1 MQRLS
6 IQRLSPSCVI
16 KYMKAFSLLSL
27 LIFLPTIQICFYNN
41 QQERRLVQ
49 LTKIFFPQLSCPT
62 IQLSEFTISRPTHN
76 SSILTVNTGSS
87 RAWASAITSLR
98 KEENQLIAVMH
109 QFQQKNEADP
119 KETSQVP
126 SESKEG
132 HHISN
137 LTRITETCSKNS
149 L

>member
-16 KYMKAFSLLSL
+16 KYVKAFSLLSL
-27 LIFLPTIQICFYNN
+27 LIFLPAIQICFYNN

-49 LTKIFFPQLSCPT
+49 FTNIFFPQLSCPT

-119 KETSQVP
+119 KETSRVP

-132 HHISN
+132 HHISS
-137 LTRITETCSKNS
+137 LTRITETCSKNP